1 MSESEKKT
9 ICVYNVYE
17 EENEKEVVKMRLVT
31 R

>member
-1 MSESEKKT
+1 MSEIEWKKNDM
-9 ICVYNVYE
+9 CVYE